1 MKPQTQ
7 TKNQNLI
14 KFLDTLNLDIDF
26 NAFILD
32 DDDINDFDDLQAILD
47 DNNALSV
54 DIIYYSE
61 AIKFLAEN
69 DNSLKDS
76 INLAS
81 ELGYDI
87 KNVNSEMLASLLA
100 TELLRNELN
109 SYEGEIND
117 YINEL
122 NDLINE

>member
-1 MKPQTQ
+1 MKPTTQ
-7 TKNQNLI
+7 TKNQSLI
-14 KFLDTLNLDIDF
+14 KFLETLNLEDIDF
-26 NAFILD
+26 NAFISD
-32 DDDINDFDDLQAILD
+32 DDEINNFDDLYAILD
-47 DNNALSV
+47 DNNALCV

-61 AIKFLAEN
+61 AIKFLAKN
-69 DNSLKDS
+69 DNSLKES

-109 SYEGEIND
+109 SYESYIND
-117 YINEL
+117 FINL
-122 NDLINE
+122 LYQ

>member
-7 TKNQNLI
+7 TKNQSLI
-14 KFLDTLNLDIDF
+14 KFLDTLNLDDIDF
-26 NAFILD
+26 NAFISD
-32 DDDINDFDDLQAILD
+32 DDEINNFDDLYAILD
-47 DNNALSV
+47 DNNALSI

-69 DNSLKDS
+69 DNSLKES

-109 SYEGEIND
+109 SYESYIND
-117 YINEL
+117 FINL
-122 NDLINE
+122 LYQ

>member
-26 NAFILD
+26 NAFISD
-32 DDDINDFDDLQAILD
+32 DDDINDFYDLHAILD
-47 DNNALSV
+47 NNNAFSK
-54 DIIYYSE
+54 

-69 DNSLKDS
+69 DNSLQDS

-87 KNVNSEMLASLLA
+87 NNVNSEVLASLLA
-100 TELLRNELN
+100 TEMLRNEFY